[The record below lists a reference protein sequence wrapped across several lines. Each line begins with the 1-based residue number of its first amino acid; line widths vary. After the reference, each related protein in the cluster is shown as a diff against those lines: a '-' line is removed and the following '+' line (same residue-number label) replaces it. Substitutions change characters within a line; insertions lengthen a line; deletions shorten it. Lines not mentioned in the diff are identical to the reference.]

1 MEKKIKYLII
11 FVFIMILVLIGILIC
26 VKFLTNEK
34 NINSINNT
42 NEEEKYSSDQ
52 DIYFRNDI
60 EKITSKYEYF
70 DTIACIQKYLDLLN
84 KINISN
90 YEGNRN
96 EIGETIKLYKEDLY
110 NMLDNKYKKQY
121 NLTLNNI
128 DNRFSKYYKDLYFDV
143 KNMYVVDIEE
153 ENSIYIVYGDLV
165 EKDKKIIN
173 TFGFIVIRNTQNLN
187 FSILP
192 YDYMEDKGYKE
203 EKLYNLDMSDL
214 KNIVVNQNESNTYMS
229 DAYDDEYISNYYFN
243 QYKTNLQYN
252 IKENYNN
259 LDSEYKQ
266 IKFPTLKSYQDYVE
280 NNFSELIKC
289 NLKQYSVEKNNEYTS
304 YICKDQFNNYY
315 IFNETELGKYTILLD
330 TYTSLDKEYLNK
342 YSKAN
347 NQEKVSINISKFFQ
361 MLNAK
366 DYSSAYKLLS
376 TDYKNNVFKTQ
387 SDFEKYI
394 KEKLYSYN
402 SVTFLTFSDKISGVY
417 TYSVEILNAEN
428 ESDKKVKM
436 NIIMVLK
443 ENMQYELSFQ
453 MID

>member
-11 FVFIMILVLIGILIC
+11 FVFIMILILIGILIC

-34 NINSINNT
+34 SINYI
-42 NEEEKYSSDQ
+42 NEEEEYSSDQ
-52 DIYFRNDI
+52 DTYFRNNV
-60 EKITSKYEYF
+60 EKATSKYEYF
-70 DTIACIQKYLDLLN
+70 DTVACIQKYLELLN

-96 EIGETIKLYKEDLY
+96 QIGETIDLYKEDLY

-143 KNMYVVDIEE
+143 QNMYVVDIEE
-153 ENSIYIVYGDLV
+153 ENSIYIVYGNLV
-165 EKDKKIIN
+165 EKDKKTIS
-173 TFGFIVIRNTQNLN
+173 TFGFIVIRNMQNLT
-187 FSILP
+187 FSIFP

-203 EKLYNLDMSDL
+203 EKLNSIDMSEL
-214 KNIVVNQNESNTYMS
+214 KSIEVSKNESNSYIS
-229 DAYDDEYISNYYFN
+229 DAYDEEYISNYYFN
-243 QYKTNLQYN
+243 QYKNNLQYN
-252 IKENYNN
+252 IKENYDN
-259 LDSEYKQ
+259 LNSEYKQ
-266 IKFPTLKSYQDYVE
+266 IRFPTLKSYQDYVE
-280 NNFSELIKC
+280 NNFSDLIKC
-289 NLKQYSVEKNNEYTS
+289 NLKQYSVEENSEYTR

-315 IFNETELGKYTILLD
+315 IFNEKEIGKCTILLD
-330 TYTSLDKEYLNK
+330 TYTSLDKEYSDK

-347 NQEKVSINISKFFQ
+347 NQEKVSMNISKFFQ

-376 TDYKNNVFKTQ
+376 TDYKNNLFKTQ
-387 SDFEKYI
+387 NDFEKYI

-402 SVTFLTFSDKISGVY
+402 SVVFLTFSDKISGVY
-417 TYSVEILNAEN
+417 TYSVEISNAEN
-428 ESDKKVKM
+428 DSDKKVKM

-443 ENMQYELSFQ
+443 ENMKYELSFQ

>member
-1 MEKKIKYLII
+1 MEKKIKYLMLFI
-11 FVFIMILVLIGILIC
+11 FIMILILIGILIC

>member
-1 MEKKIKYLII
+1 MEKKIKYFMLFIFIIILI
-11 FVFIMILVLIGILIC
+11 LIGILIC
-26 VKFLTNEK
+26 IKILTNGS
-34 NINSINNT
+34 NINIMSNIVD
-42 NEEEKYSSDQ
+42 EEKYSSDQ
-52 DIYFRNDI
+52 DTDFRNGI

-90 YEGNRN
+90 YEGNKN
-96 EIGETIKLYKEDLY
+96 EIGETVKLYKEDLY
-110 NMLDNKYKKQY
+110 NMLDNQYKQQY

-266 IKFPTLKSYQDYVE
+266 VKFPTLKSYQDYVE

-289 NLKQYSVEKNNEYTS
+289 NLKQYSVEKNNENTR

-315 IFNETELGKYTILLD
+315 IFNETEIGKYTILLD
-330 TYTSLDKEYLNK
+330 TYTSLDEEYASK
-342 YSKAN
+342 YSKAT
-347 NQEKVSINISKFFQ
+347 NQEKVSMNIAKFFQ
-361 MLNAK
+361 MLNTK

-402 SVTFLTFSDKISGVY
+402 SVIFLTFSDKISGVY
-417 TYSVEILNAEN
+417 TYSIEISNAEN
-428 ESDKKVKM
+428 ESDKRVKM

-453 MID
+453 VID

>member
-402 SVTFLTFSDKISGVY
+402 SVKFLTFSDKISGVY

>member
-11 FVFIMILVLIGILIC
+11 FVFIMILILIGILIC
-26 VKFLTNEK
+26 IKFLTNEK
-34 NINSINNT
+34 SISNINNL

-52 DIYFRNDI
+52 DIDFRNNV
-60 EKITSKYEYF
+60 EKTTSKYEYF
-70 DTIACIQKYLDLLN
+70 DTVACIQKYIDLLN

-90 YEGNRN
+90 YDGNRN
-96 EIGETIKLYKEDLY
+96 EIGETVNLYKEDLY

-153 ENSIYIVYGDLV
+153 ENSIYIVYGNLV
-165 EKDKKIIN
+165 EKEKKTIS
-173 TFGFIVIRNTQNLN
+173 TFGFIVIRNTQNLT

-203 EKLYNLDMSDL
+203 EKLNSVDMSEL
-214 KNIVVNQNESNTYMS
+214 KNIEVNQNESNSYIS
-229 DAYDDEYISNYYFN
+229 DAYDEEYISNYYFN
-243 QYKTNLQYN
+243 QYKNNLQYN
-252 IKENYNN
+252 IKENYDN
-259 LDSEYKQ
+259 LDSEYK
-266 IKFPTLKSYQDYVE
+266 KTRFPTLKSYQDYIE
-280 NNFSELIKC
+280 NNFSDLIKC
-289 NLKQYSVEKNNEYTS
+289 NLKQYSVEKNNENTR

-315 IFNETELGKYTILLD
+315 IFNETEIGKYTILLD
-330 TYTSLDKEYLNK
+330 TYTSLDEEYASK
-342 YSKAN
+342 YSKAT
-347 NQEKVSINISKFFQ
+347 NQEKVSMNIAKFFQ
-361 MLNAK
+361 MLNTK

-402 SVTFLTFSDKISGVY
+402 SVIFLTFSDKISGVY
-417 TYSVEILNAEN
+417 TYSIEISNAEN
-428 ESDKKVKM
+428 ESDKRVKM

-453 MID
+453 VID